1 MQSVLQYEKGYVS
14 INVWLLKTLPTTLP
28 ITLSKNVISVTLVI
42 ST

>member
-14 INVWLLKTLPTTLP
+14 INARLLKTLPITLP
-28 ITLSKNVISVTLVI
+28 ITLSKIVISVIVTI